1 MCLGVKRHA
10 CSQPELALQTAMI
23 YLDSNATTQVHPE
36 VLEAMLPFLTGQ
48 WHNPSSGYRAGKVV
62 RKALDEARAQVAA
75 LINADPEEIVITGSG
90 TESNNSVLSFLASEG
105 LKAGKKRIIT
115 SAIEHS
121 AVLRYCEA
129 LAEEGGFE
137 VEKIGVDSG
146 GRLDLEAFR
155 ASLEKGGCALGS
167 IMWANNETGVI
178 QPIAEAAA
186 IAREHGVPFHS
197 DAIQAVGKT
206 PVDVREVPVD
216 FLSIS
221 GHKFH
226 APKGVGALYIRGGM
240 RFEPMLRGG
249 GQEGGRRSG
258 TENVASIVGLGKAA
272 EIMKKR
278 LDADGHAGVREL
290 RDHFEKR
297 ITSELEGVAVNGDR
311 DHRAANTSHISIDGC
326 EAAGMLILLDD
337 YGVQCSAGSAC
348 MTGKQKPS
356 HVQTA
361 MGIPAARAKASL
373 RISFSIFTTREECD
387 AAVEA
392 VKKAAGKLRSVQGG
406 SGVGPVQVYTGG

>member
-1 MCLGVKRHA
+1 
-10 CSQPELALQTAMI
+10 MI

-36 VLEAMLPFLTGQ
+36 VLEEMMPFLTDH
-48 WHNPSSGYRAGKVV
+48 WHNPSSGYRGAKVV
-62 RKALDEARAQVAA
+62 RNALELAHEQVAK
-75 LINADPEEIVITGSG
+75 LINAKPEEIVMTGCG
-90 TESNNSVLSFLASEG
+90 TESNNTVLSSVANQSG
-105 LKAGKKRIIT
+105 GNKRIIA

-121 AVLRYCEA
+121 AILRYSEA
-129 LAEEGGFE
+129 LAERYGFE
-137 VEKIGVDSG
+137 LEKVGVDSS
-146 GRLDLEAFR
+146 GRLNLDDLQVA
-155 ASLEKGGCALGS
+155 LEKGDCAIAS

-186 IAREHGVPFHS
+186 LIREYGTAFHS

-206 PVDVREVPVD
+206 PVDVRATGID

-226 APKGVGALYIRGGM
+226 APKGVGAIFVREGM
-240 RFEPMLRGG
+240 RFEPLLRGG
-249 GQEGGRRSG
+249 GQEAGRRSG

-278 LDADGHAGVREL
+278 LDEDAHEGVAKM
-290 RDHFEKR
+290 RDHLESR
-297 ITSELEGVAVNGDR
+297 LTAELEGVIVNGSIL
-311 DHRAANTSHISIDGC
+311 HRTANTSHVSFDGC
-326 EAAGMLILLDD
+326 EAAGLLILLDE

-361 MGIPAARAKASL
+361 MGISALQAKSSL
-373 RISFSIFTTREECD
+373 RISFSILNTMQECND
-387 AAVEA
+387 AVEA
-392 VKKAAGKLRSVQGG
+392 IKKAVRKLRSVQGG
-406 SGVGPVQVYTGG
+406 SGVGPVQVYTGD